1 MNSCRD
7 CTERHLG
14 CHSTCERY
22 KQDCVERAELKEK
35 IAKSKQYDAYAN
47 TVHAKR
53 RNDTAK
59 HRGKVAGMSKF
70 GG

>member
-22 KQDCVERAELKEK
+22 KQDCVERAKLKAK
-35 IAKSKQYDAYAN
+35 IAKSNQYDAYAKDI
-47 TVHAKR
+47 HATR
-53 RNDTAK
+53 RNRAAK
-59 HRGKVAGMSKF
+59 HRSETAGLIRF